1 MASPDV
7 YSTTMPGHR
16 QMPLRPDE
24 GRRSLDL
31 WILAILVAL
40 VFAGGALL
48 IAFRSDLAKLHQPPT
63 EHHDTVS
70 IQV

>member
-1 MASPDV
+1 
-7 YSTTMPGHR
+7 MPW
-16 QMPLRPDE
+16 RPDE
-24 GRRSLDL
+24 RRRSLDL
-31 WILAILVAL
+31 WILAMLVAL